1 MHNPEYSISR
11 LQRNPCIITAHP
23 LYHYR
28 TPPPHPPR
36 HPIVNHCDPIRHNL
50 RAHNPMLRNYL
61 KIALRSLRKHRVI
74 SSINILGL
82 AMGIACGL
90 LIFLFV
96 CEETGYDRF
105 NLHADRTYR
114 IVKDFVNDDNSR
126 LPDATTPPVLAPAML
141 REIPEVEQATRFFPD
156 WDRKY
161 LIRYG
166 EKTFTEERLFRVDSN
181 FFDVFT
187 FPFVEGNAATAFKQL
202 NSIVIT
208 QTTARKYFGAE
219 EPMDKV
225 LRTDIGDMKVTG
237 VLKDVPEAA
246 HFHFDFL
253 VPIRKLGG
261 NIDGQWD
268 WYNFYTYVRLKP

>member
-1 MHNPEYSISR
+1 
-11 LQRNPCIITAHP
+11 
-23 LYHYR
+23 
-28 TPPPHPPR
+28 
-36 HPIVNHCDPIRHNL
+36 
-50 RAHNPMLRNYL
+50 MLLNYL

-74 SSINILGL
+74 SFINIFGL
-82 AMGIACGL
+82 AIGIACGL

-96 CEETGYDRF
+96 REEASYDRF
-105 NLHADRTYR
+105 NTYADRTYR

-141 REIPEVEQATRFFPD
+141 REIPEVEQATRFFPG

-166 EKTFTEERLFRVDSN
+166 EKTFTEQRLFRVDSN

-187 FPFVEGNAATAFKQL
+187 FPFIEGNAATSFKQL

-253 VPIRKLGG
+253 VSINKLGG
-261 NIDGQWD
+261 DVATEWG
-268 WYNFYTYVRLKP
+268 WYNFYTYVRLKPHTAIGPLWPRSRPFIIRTYPTGHPILRIANLPNNFVSKTAHAKISSESDV